1 MFQLYTDVLRGG
13 RGIGRQW
20 SLKSNEG
27 EGVTKHTT
35 LLVVG
40 DEDLRRLNGHEKSS
54 KHRKVEQLIANGQP
68 IRILCES
75 DFRRIVFRPAAVS
88 SWA

>member
-1 MFQLYTDVLRGG
+1 MFTGTLSVPRREAANAAAAAGCRVDD
-13 RGIGRQW
+13 
-20 SLKSNEG
+20 
-27 EGVTKHTT
+27 GVTKHTT

-54 KHRKVEQLIANGQP
+54 KHRKAEQLIANGQP
-68 IRILCES
+68 IRILGES
-75 DFRRIVFRPAAVS
+75 DFRRIVFGSAAVS